1 MSLMIASAIFSAYG
15 SIQAG
20 KAKSAEARA
29 QAEQLRVQKAQAKL
43 TAMQEHNIRSMN
55 LRTLNNVNTSFTG
68 VMGRDS
74 GSDRSLKAIRD
85 RASSE
90 ARITEDRAR
99 SQFIAEQ
106 GQRSM
111 GIQLAN
117 MRASNARKMALINAG
132 STLLSAGAKYSTV
145 APKVPKSTGYTTYA
159 ERQQFVGFR

>member
-15 SIQAG
+15 SIHAG
-20 KAKSAEARA
+20 KVKSAEARG
-29 QAEQLRVQKAQAKL
+29 QAEQLRVQKLNAGL

-55 LRTLNNVNTSFTG
+55 LRTLNNVNNSFTG

-74 GSDRSLKAIRD
+74 GSDRSLQAIRD
-85 RASSE
+85 RAKTE

-99 SQFIAEQ
+99 SQFVSEQ

-132 STLLSAGAKYSTV
+132 STLFTAGAKYSTV

>member
-74 GSDRSLKAIRD
+74 GSDRSLQAIRD
-85 RASSE
+85 RAKTE

-99 SQFIAEQ
+99 SQFVSEQ
-106 GQRSM
+106 SQRSM

-132 STLLSAGAKYSTV
+132 STLLTAGAKYSTV
-145 APKVPKSTGYTTYA
+145 APNSTGLRTM
-159 ERQQFVGFR
+159 RQVGYGSRSYST